1 MNALYR
7 NNWIAKKI
15 INVIP
20 EDMLKNWFSITAEL
34 TPEET
39 DRYKKIERR
48 TQLKE
53 KLLEGLYWGRLYGG
67 AGAVI
72 MIDGDE
78 DRLNEPLIV
87 KDIMP
92 HSFCGLLVLD
102 RWSGIFPGMELITDI
117 RDPDF
122 GLPKYYEIRDV
133 DKDKIL
139 QRVHNTRIIRFTG
152 RKLPYWENLAEIHW
166 GAAELE
172 HVFEE
177 LSKRDNTSWNIASL
191 VFQANLLIN
200 KIDGL
205 DQLNSMGDPMIQRDL
220 YNVKS
225 AQNQMRNNQGMM
237 LIGKD
242 EDVQSLQYT
251 FSGINDIYESFMSD
265 VAGATD
271 IPVTRLFGRSPG
283 GLGSNGESELQTY
296 YDMINQQQESVL
308 KPKLNQILPIMWMSE
323 FGYVPDDL
331 DVKFNPVRT
340 PSDDK
345 IAELVGKKVDS
356 IVKVYDAGLITQKCG
371 LTELHELSYTTNMF
385 GSISDENIEAA
396 DDTMQAPLGEGPGMG
411 GMFGG
416 EQSGQQPVETAEK
429 PGGSIREKFM
439 EPLKR
444 GLGMGKPSVP
454 NSGQPANESGVPDKS
469 PAIR

>member
-1 MNALYR
+1 MSKRNRPRQYTHAPLERPMSPPSESVSPVQYRGSAQDTFQNWVGRLGLGMENPAGMAEYPLTRISRDYNLMNALYR

-152 RKLPYWENLAEIHW
+152 RKLP
-166 GAAELE
+166 
-172 HVFEE
+172 
-177 LSKRDNTSWNIASL
+177 
-191 VFQANLLIN
+191 
-200 KIDGL
+200 
-205 DQLNSMGDPMIQRDL
+205 
-220 YNVKS
+220 
-225 AQNQMRNNQGMM
+225 
-237 LIGKD
+237 
-242 EDVQSLQYT
+242 
-251 FSGINDIYESFMSD
+251 
-265 VAGATD
+265 
-271 IPVTRLFGRSPG
+271 
-283 GLGSNGESELQTY
+283 
-296 YDMINQQQESVL
+296 
-308 KPKLNQILPIMWMSE
+308 
-323 FGYVPDDL
+323 
-331 DVKFNPVRT
+331 
-340 PSDDK
+340 
-345 IAELVGKKVDS
+345 
-356 IVKVYDAGLITQKCG
+356 
-371 LTELHELSYTTNMF
+371 
-385 GSISDENIEAA
+385 
-396 DDTMQAPLGEGPGMG
+396 
-411 GMFGG
+411 
-416 EQSGQQPVETAEK
+416 
-429 PGGSIREKFM
+429 
-439 EPLKR
+439 
-444 GLGMGKPSVP
+444 
-454 NSGQPANESGVPDKS
+454 
-469 PAIR
+469 